1 MDDPAEASAPRTV
14 GGYRLVRSLGRG
26 GFGEVFLG
34 EAGDGSRA
42 AVKVLHASWSGD
54 ADMRRRFAAE
64 VEQARRVSGFCIAAI
79 LDADPEAEQPWI
91 ATEFIDGPTLQRAVA
106 EEGPRRG
113 MELQRL
119 AVNTATALA
128 AIHAAGVVHRDL
140 KPDNIMLA
148 ADGPRVIDFGIA
160 RAVETTSV
168 TASGVVGT
176 IGYMAPEQLEG
187 ARLTSAVDVFSWGA
201 VMVYAATGRE
211 AFQAPTQASRIARIL
226 SGGPDLGDIDEPLR
240 SVVERCLDKDPDR
253 RPDASSLLNLLIA
266 GPQGGGP
273 APDGAVH
280 PAPAPVS
287 GVDPTRV
294 APPHGVDPTRV
305 APPHG
310 VDPTRVAPAHGVDPT
325 RVAPA
330 HGVDPTRVAP
340 PHGVDPTRSYT
351 GLAPAGPAAP
361 AAAGTATPPPGPVS
375 APRPAPGN
383 TGASGYHTG
392 VGGVPPYHFAGV
404 RFTDPGALAEAM
416 QGNWAA
422 AVRVFGDA
430 TERAALGAWLMDDLG
445 DTLVDRSLFRR
456 HADDANLA
464 LASFIAQTRPDL
476 PPVFR
481 GRGATMAD
489 LGGLFSDPRPVIT
502 GAPMS
507 NEMALLARP
516 EVLRTMGLHHAPDPA
531 AHQRLADSLDAAEH
545 AGNTFHQELSG
556 RLAGWRSASP
566 NVNPALILTFLL
578 HPELMVPPHDGG
590 DSGVGEWIDILW
602 RRVDASPGPAG
613 VGHAAAI
620 YGAVPTLQALSR
632 QRRYWEERYTK
643 VATEH
648 ESLHGKVVQQQRY
661 FQIRRYCNYALFG
674 FPIGIVI
681 GMSGQAEWLGDLL
694 VTLSVLA
701 LAASVV
707 LSVVLRVGYGDVVRR
722 GQRVME
728 LNNAAAQL
736 PELTSGVER
745 IRADLVHARRIT
757 GG

>member
-1 MDDPAEASAPRTV
+1 MMLDDPAEDSAPRTV

-34 EAGDGSRA
+34 EAEDGTRA
-42 AVKVLHASWSGD
+42 AVKVLHASWAGD

-91 ATEFIDGPTLQRAVA
+91 ATEYIDGPTLQRAVA
-106 EEGPRRG
+106 EQGPRRG
-113 MELQRL
+113 VELQRL

-160 RAVETTSV
+160 RAVEATSV

-187 ARLTSAVDVFSWGA
+187 ARLTSAVDVFAWGA

-226 SGGPDLGDIDEPLR
+226 SGGPDLDGLDEPLR
-240 SVVERCLDKDPDR
+240 GVIELCLDKDPDR

-266 GPQGGGP
+266 GPGNGVP
-273 APDGAVH
+273 APGGAVN
-280 PAPAPVS
+280 PTVVAPVS

-294 APPHGVDPTRV
+294 AP
-305 APPHG
+305 APA
-310 VDPTRVAPAHGVDPT
+310 VEPTRVAPASGVDPT
-325 RVAPA
+325 RIAPPQ
-330 HGVDPTRVAP
+330 GVDPTRAY
-340 PHGVDPTRSYT
+340 TRSV
-351 GLAPAGPAAP
+351 AAEPAAP
-361 AAAGTATPPPGPVS
+361 AVAGASAPPQMPPAPQPGPGS
-375 APRPAPGN
+375 

-392 VGGVPPYHFAGV
+392 LGGVPPYHFAGV

-422 AVRVFGDA
+422 AVRVFGDP

-445 DTLVDRSLFRR
+445 DTVVDRSLFRR

-464 LASFIAQTRPDL
+464 VASFIAQTRPDL
-476 PPVFR
+476 PPAFR
-481 GRGATMAD
+481 GRGATLAE

-502 GAPMS
+502 GAPLA

-516 EVLRTMGLHHAPDPA
+516 EVLRTMGMHHGPDPA
-531 AHQRLADSLDAAEH
+531 AHQRLADALDVAEH
-545 AGNTFHQELSG
+545 AGNTFHRELTGS
-556 RLAGWRSASP
+556 LTGWRSASP
-566 NVNPALILTFLL
+566 NVNPALILAFLL
-578 HPELMVPPHDGG
+578 HPERMVPPQDGG
-590 DSGVGEWIDILW
+590 DTGVGEWIDILW
-602 RRVDASPGPAG
+602 RRVEASPGPAG

-632 QRRYWEERYTK
+632 QRRYWEDRYTR

-648 ESLHGKVVQQQRY
+648 EALHAKVVQQQR
-661 FQIRRYCNYALFG
+661 FFRIRRYCNYALFG
-674 FPIGIVI
+674 FPLGLVI
-681 GMSGQAEWLGDLL
+681 GMSGQAEWFGDLL

-701 LAASVV
+701 LTASVV
-707 LSVVLRVGYGDVVRR
+707 LSVVLRIGYGDPVRR

-728 LNNAAAQL
+728 LNNTAAQL

>member
-1 MDDPAEASAPRTV
+1 MMLDDPAEDSAPRTV

-34 EAGDGSRA
+34 AAEDGTRA
-42 AVKVLHASWSGD
+42 AVKVLHASWAGD

-79 LDADPEAEQPWI
+79 LDADPGAAQPWI
-91 ATEFIDGPTLQRAVA
+91 ATEYIDGPTLQRAVA

-113 MELQRL
+113 VELHRL

-211 AFQAPTQASRIARIL
+211 AFHAPTQASRIARIL
-226 SGGPDLGDIDEPLR
+226 GGGPDLGDLPEPLR
-240 SVVERCLDKDPDR
+240 GIVLLCLDKDQDR
-253 RPDASSLLNLLIA
+253 RPDAPALLNLLIA
-266 GPQGGGP
+266 GPQGP
-273 APDGAVH
+273 APSAAHPAAPQGSGVGATLV
-280 PAPAPVS
+280 APAP
-287 GVDPTRV
+287 GTDPTRV
-294 APPHGVDPTRV
+294 APPSGADPTRV
-305 APPHG
+305 APASG
-310 VDPTRVAPAHGVDPT
+310 VDPTRVAPAHGADPT
-325 RVAPA
+325 RAY
-330 HGVDPTRVAP
+330 
-340 PHGVDPTRSYT
+340 TRSVPA
-351 GLAPAGPAAP
+351 GPPSAGHAFAGPAAAGP
-361 AAAGTATPPPGPVS
+361 ALPPPV
-375 APRPAPGN
+375 PGG
-383 TGASGYHTG
+383 TGASARYTG
-392 VGGVPPYHFAGV
+392 AGGVPPYHFAGV

-422 AVRVFGDA
+422 AVRVFGDT

-445 DTLVDRSLFRR
+445 DTVVDRALFRR
-456 HADDANLA
+456 HTDDANLA
-464 LASFIAQTRPDL
+464 LASFIGQTRPDL

-481 GRGATMAD
+481 GRGATLAE
-489 LGGLFSDPRPVIT
+489 LGALFSDPRPVIT
-502 GAPMS
+502 GAPLS

-516 EVLRTMGLHHAPDPA
+516 EVLRTMGLHHGPDPA
-531 AHQRLADSLDAAEH
+531 AYQRLADDLDAAEH
-545 AGNTFHQELSG
+545 AGNTFHQELTG
-556 RLAGWRSASP
+556 RLAGWRSAGP
-566 NVNPALILTFLL
+566 NVSPALILTFLL
-578 HPELMVPPHDGG
+578 HPERTVPPSDGG
-590 DSGVGEWIDILW
+590 DAGVGEWVDILW
-602 RRVDASPGPAG
+602 RRVDAFPGPAG

-620 YGAVPTLQALSR
+620 YGAMPTLQALSR

-643 VATEH
+643 VSTEH
-648 ESLHGKVVQQQRY
+648 GALRDKVEQQQR
-661 FQIRRYCNYALFG
+661 FFRIRRYCNYALFA
-674 FPIGIVI
+674 FPVGIVI
-681 GMSGQAEWLGDLL
+681 GISGDAEWLGDLL

-707 LSVVLRVGYGDVVRR
+707 LSVVLRVGYGDPVRR

-745 IRADLVHARRIT
+745 IRADLVHARGIT
-757 GG
+757 GA

>member
-1 MDDPAEASAPRTV
+1 MLDDPAEESAPRTV

-34 EAGDGSRA
+34 EAEDGTRA
-42 AVKVLHASWSGD
+42 AVKVLHASWAGD

-79 LDADPEAEQPWI
+79 LDADPEAAQPWI

-106 EEGPRRG
+106 EDGPRHG
-113 MELQRL
+113 VELQRL

-160 RAVETTSV
+160 RAVEATSV

-211 AFQAPTQASRIARIL
+211 AFHAPTQASRIARIL
-226 SGGPDLGDIDEPLR
+226 SGGPDLGDLAEPLR
-240 SVVERCLDKDPDR
+240 GVVERCLDKEPDR

-266 GPQGGGP
+266 GPQG
-273 APDGAVH
+273 
-280 PAPAPVS
+280 PAPASGGAVNPTLVAPAT

-294 APPHGVDPTRV
+294 APPHNVDPTRAYTRS
-305 APPHG
+305 APP
-310 VDPTRVAPAHGVDPT
+310 
-325 RVAPA
+325 
-330 HGVDPTRVAP
+330 
-340 PHGVDPTRSYT
+340 
-351 GLAPAGPAAP
+351 PAAP
-361 AAAGTATPPPGPVS
+361 VGPPAAGAAAPAPGPAS
-375 APRPAPGN
+375 TPRPGPGN

-392 VGGVPPYHFAGV
+392 VGGVPPYHFAGI

-416 QGNWAA
+416 QGDWAA
-422 AVRVFGDA
+422 AVRVFGDP
-430 TERAALGAWLMDDLG
+430 TERALLGAWLMDDLG
-445 DTLVDRSLFRR
+445 DTVVDRSLFRR
-456 HADDANLA
+456 HADDANLT

-481 GRGATMAD
+481 GRGATLAE

-516 EVLRTMGLHHAPDPA
+516 EVLRTMGLHHGPDPA
-531 AHQRLADSLDAAEH
+531 AYQRLADSLNAAEH

-556 RLAGWRSASP
+556 RLAGWRAASP
-566 NVNPALILTFLL
+566 DVNPALILTFLL
-578 HPELMVPPHDGG
+578 HPERMVPPHDGG
-590 DSGVGEWIDILW
+590 DAGVGEWIDILW
-602 RRVDASPGPAG
+602 RRVEASPGPAG
-613 VGHAAAI
+613 VGYAAAI

-632 QRRYWEERYTK
+632 QRRYWEERYTR

-648 ESLHGKVVQQQRY
+648 ESLHDKVMQQQRY

-681 GMSGQAEWLGDLL
+681 GMSGQAERLGDLL
-694 VTLSVLA
+694 VSLSVLA
-701 LAASVV
+701 LAASLV
-707 LSVVLRVGYGDVVRR
+707 LSLVLRVGYGDVVRR

-745 IRADLVHARRIT
+745 IRADLVHARRLT

>member
-1 MDDPAEASAPRTV
+1 MTLDDPAEESAPRTV

-34 EAGDGSRA
+34 EAGDGGRA

-79 LDADPEAEQPWI
+79 LDADPEAAQPWI

-106 EEGPRRG
+106 EDGPRHG
-113 MELQRL
+113 VELHRL

-160 RAVETTSV
+160 RAVEATSV

-211 AFQAPTQASRIARIL
+211 AFHAPTQASRIARIL
-226 SGGPDLGDIDEPLR
+226 GGGPDLGDLAGPLR
-240 SVVERCLDKDPDR
+240 GVIELCLDKDPDR
-253 RPDASSLLNLLIA
+253 RPDASALLNLLIA
-266 GPQGGGP
+266 GPQGGTPP
-273 APDGAVH
+273 APGGAGNPTVV
-280 PAPAPVS
+280 APAS

-294 APPHGVDPTRV
+294 APASGVDPTRV
-305 APPHG
+305 APAGGVAPTRVAPSPGADPTRIAPPHG
-310 VDPTRVAPAHGVDPT
+310 VDPTRAYT
-325 RVAPA
+325 QL
-330 HGVDPTRVAP
+330 AP
-340 PHGVDPTRSYT
+340 PAPGVPGMHGTP
-351 GLAPAGPAAP
+351 PPP
-361 AAAGTATPPPGPVS
+361 GTATPPPGAAFAS
-375 APRPAPGN
+375 RPGPGH
-383 TGASGYHTG
+383 TGASGHHTG

-422 AVRVFGDA
+422 AVRVFGDV
-430 TERAALGAWLMDDLG
+430 TERAALGAWLMEDLG
-445 DTLVDRSLFRR
+445 DTVVDRSLFRR

-481 GRGATMAD
+481 GHGATLAQ
-489 LGGLFSDPRPVIT
+489 LGELFSDPRPVIT

-516 EVLRTMGLHHAPDPA
+516 EVLRMMGLHHGPDPA
-531 AHQRLADSLDAAEH
+531 AYQRLADSLDAAEH
-545 AGNTFHQELSG
+545 AGSTFHQELSG
-556 RLAGWRSASP
+556 RLAGWRASSP
-566 NVNPALILTFLL
+566 DVNPALILTFLL
-578 HPELMVPPHDGG
+578 HPERMVPPRDGG

-648 ESLHGKVVQQQRY
+648 ESLHGKVVRQQRY
-661 FQIRRYCNYALFG
+661 FQSRRYCNYALFG
-674 FPIGIVI
+674 FPIGIII
-681 GMSGQAEWLGDLL
+681 GLTGDAEWLGDLL

-701 LAASVV
+701 LAASLV